1 MKFKNVLNLIL
12 VFTLCSCAGGIQK
25 TYWGAGNTVAFD
37 EEQKGNFETAENE
50 YKRALWRAENHLTEN
65 EVSDSLY
72 NLGAFYRRQER
83 IPDAIKYL
91 EKSVAIEESLSGP
104 SSEKTGRRL
113 AELSVAYYM
122 DGNWNKGKELADRL
136 KPLTSLYSGSEL
148 EFVNKLINEYNKGDE
163 LYKKEIAQL
172 VPLAQKGDAEAQY
185 NLAAYY
191 EDGRGVKQDCNRAL
205 ELYKAA
211 ADQELVIAQYYLGV
225 IYDKGRCA
233 EPNQELA
240 RQWYKIAA
248 EKGFEIAQY
257 NYGIYLFYG
266 RGGSKDEESGLKWLK
281 RSADQGNPSAIS
293 ALKDLDSP
301 NN

>member
-1 MKFKNVLNLIL
+1 
-12 VFTLCSCAGGIQK
+12 
-25 TYWGAGNTVAFD
+25 
-37 EEQKGNFETAENE
+37 
-50 YKRALWRAENHLTEN
+50 
-65 EVSDSLY
+65 
-72 NLGAFYRRQER
+72 
-83 IPDAIKYL
+83 
-91 EKSVAIEESLSGP
+91 
-104 SSEKTGRRL
+104 
-113 AELSVAYYM
+113 M
-122 DGNWNKGKELADRL
+122 DGNWSKGKELADRL

-211 ADQELVIAQYYLGV
+211 ADHELVIAQYYLGV

-233 EPNQELA
+233 KPDPELA

-248 EKGFEIAQY
+248 EKGFGIAQY

-266 RGGSKDEESGLKWLK
+266 RGGLK
-281 RSADQGNPSAIS
+281 G
-293 ALKDLDSP
+293 
-301 NN
+301 